1 MEFPQRF
8 GKYTLLKRIATGGMA
23 DIFLAHMR
31 SLQGFEKEVVVK
43 RLRPEH
49 AANPDLVGMF
59 LDEARTA
66 ANLTHAN
73 VAQIFDLGGDAEA
86 GHFIAMEFVRG
97 VDLRRVCEQ
106 GIAENN
112 YLPLHHAVRIMADV
126 CDALAYAHGEVSAGG
141 TPLKVVHRDVSP
153 TNILVSYDGAVK

>member
-49 AANPDLVGMF
+49 AA
-59 LDEARTA
+59 
-66 ANLTHAN
+66 
-73 VAQIFDLGGDAEA
+73 
-86 GHFIAMEFVRG
+86 
-97 VDLRRVCEQ
+97 
-106 GIAENN
+106 
-112 YLPLHHAVRIMADV
+112 
-126 CDALAYAHGEVSAGG
+126 
-141 TPLKVVHRDVSP
+141 SP
-153 TNILVSYDGAVK
+153 G

>member
-73 VAQIFDLGGDAEA
+73 VAQIFDLGGRTMLP
-86 GHFIAMEFVRG
+86 GFVDTHRHTCMLLSRPLSGLG
-97 VDLRRVCEQ
+97 V
-106 GIAENN
+106 ASF
-112 YLPLHHAVRIMADV
+112 
-126 CDALAYAHGEVSAGG
+126 LAYHFRGG
-141 TPLKVVHRDVSP
+141 PSRCFRLFDDSTRGPVVTR
-153 TNILVSYDGAVK
+153 TTWRFGYE

>member
-31 SLQGFEKEVVVK
+31 SSQGFEKEVVIK

-73 VAQIFDLGGDAEA
+73 VAQIFDLGGSADD
-86 GHFIAMEFVRG
+86 GYFIAMEFVRG
-97 VDLRRVCEQ
+97 VDLRLSL
-106 GIAENN
+106 I
-112 YLPLHHAVRIMADV
+112 HI
-126 CDALAYAHGEVSAGG
+126 
-141 TPLKVVHRDVSP
+141 
-153 TNILVSYDGAVK
+153 